1 MSDQPFAVTAHGEH
15 ATTCNPALIDYDPS
29 FYGPIRELASQVEL
43 VGSPHGLSGMSDREL
58 ELWTRTCADM
68 VSRPGRANGAQRKWR
83 HLLQD
88 AHLEQD
94 ARRTRRQRRRGR
106 APEAS

>member
-1 MSDQPFAVTAHGEH
+1 MDHDLSFA
-15 ATTCNPALIDYDPS
+15 
-29 FYGPIRELASQVEL
+29 GPNRELASQVEL
-43 VGSPHGLSGMSDREL
+43 IGSPHALSGMPDREL
-58 ELWTRTCADM
+58 ELWTQTCAAM

-94 ARRTRRQRRRGR
+94 ARRTRRQRHRHI
-106 APEAS
+106 ALEPS